1 MLKFDATKFSKENV
15 FHHTGYTCTEALELT
30 KRSSG
35 FFHRLSLSRVAL
47 SLERPTLIERGYP
60 VQLTPHPHANSK
72 QNNTVSGKKASS
84 TNMTR
89 NHTVKDIENRK
100 ELRAT
105 LEECSTCVDVLVDPW
120 QIDDNIDFDTSYPTS
135 IEEEIAR
142 LETLKSYS
150 ILDSEREDSFERVTA
165 LAARVFNAPICL
177 VSLVDLGRQWFL
189 SNR

>member
-1 MLKFDATKFSKENV
+1 
-15 FHHTGYTCTEALELT
+15 
-30 KRSSG
+30 
-35 FFHRLSLSRVAL
+35 
-47 SLERPTLIERGYP
+47 
-60 VQLTPHPHANSK
+60 
-72 QNNTVSGKKASS
+72 
-84 TNMTR
+84 MTR